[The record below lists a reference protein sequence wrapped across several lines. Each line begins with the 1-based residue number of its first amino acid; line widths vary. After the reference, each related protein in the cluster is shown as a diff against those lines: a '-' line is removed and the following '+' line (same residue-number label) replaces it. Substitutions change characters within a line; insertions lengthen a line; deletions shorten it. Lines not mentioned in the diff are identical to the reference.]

1 MQKQNNKKYISN
13 YNYPRAG
20 KFGVYGGQFVPEVLM
35 HALNELEEAYLRYR
49 EEEEFNKELDY
60 YLRTFAGRPTPL
72 YLCSRLSDLLG
83 IRLYLKREDLVHGGA
98 HKLNNTIGQAL
109 LAMRMGK
116 RRIIA
121 ETGAGQHGLATAI
134 AGALFGLKTEIY
146 MGEEDIERQRL
157 NVFRM
162 KLMGAEV
169 HPVASGSKTLRDA
182 INEAMRD
189 WVANLRDTHY
199 LLGSVVGPH
208 PYPVMVRDF
217 QRVIGVETRWQILE
231 AEKRLPDALVAC
243 IGGGSNSIGLFYD
256 FLDDED
262 VSIYGVEAGGKGI
275 IAGMHSATLCTGSKG
290 VLHGTYSYLLQ
301 DEDGQIL
308 STHSIAPGLNYS
320 GVGPEH
326 SFLKDMGLVTYDIV
340 SDREAL
346 HALELL
352 CKYEGILPALESA
365 HALAYVERLVKEKDM
380 GRDDIVVVCLSGR
393 GDKDVEI
400 IEQALA
406 LQQSG
411 LGLGVR

>member
-1 MQKQNNKKYISN
+1 MQKQNNEKYIG
-13 YNYPRAG
+13 NYPRAG

-35 HALNELEEAYLRYR
+35 HALTELEEAYLRYR
-49 EEEEFNKELDY
+49 DEEEFKKELDY
-60 YLRTFAGRPTPL
+60 YLGTFAGRPTPL
-72 YLCSRLSDLLG
+72 YLCSRLSKLLG
-83 IRLYLKREDLVHGGA
+83 IRLYIKREDLVHGGA

-109 LAMRMGK
+109 LAMRMQK

-121 ETGAGQHGLATAI
+121 ETGAGQHGLATAVV
-134 AGALFGLKTEIY
+134 GALFGLKTEIY
-146 MGEEDIERQRL
+146 MGEEDVERQRL

-169 HPVASGSKTLRDA
+169 HPVASGSRRLKDA

-189 WVANLRDTHY
+189 WVANLQDTHY

-208 PYPVMVRDF
+208 PYPMMVRDF
-217 QRVIGVETRWQILE
+217 QRVIGVETRRQIIE
-231 AEKRLPDALVAC
+231 AEKKLPDVLVAC
-243 IGGGSNSIGLFYD
+243 VGGGSNSIGLFYD

-275 IAGMHSATLCTGSKG
+275 IPGMHSATLCSGSTG

-301 DEDGQIL
+301 DKDGQVL
-308 STHSIAPGLNYS
+308 PTHSIAPGLDYP

-326 SFLKDMGLVTYDIV
+326 ALLKDMGRVTYDSIT
-340 SDREAL
+340 DEEAL

-365 HALAYVERLVKEKDM
+365 HALAYVEKLVKEKDIK
-380 GRDDIVVVCLSGR
+380 RDDIVVLCLSGR

-400 IEQALA
+400 IEWASALR
-406 LQQSG
+406 LQSG
-411 LGLGVR
+411 V